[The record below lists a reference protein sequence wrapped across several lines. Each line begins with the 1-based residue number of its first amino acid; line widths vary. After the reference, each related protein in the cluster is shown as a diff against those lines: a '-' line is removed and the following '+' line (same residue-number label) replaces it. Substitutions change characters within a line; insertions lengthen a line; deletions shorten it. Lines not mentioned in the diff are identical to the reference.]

1 MSRYAARTRVP
12 VEKSRIEIE
21 RIIQRYKADQFG
33 TAMAADKAMV
43 QFRLNQWT
51 VRFILPLP
59 RTDEQDR
66 RQRWRALCLTIKAK
80 LEAVESKIVSFETE
94 FLPHLVMPS
103 GQTFGEWA
111 VPQLEEMREQG
122 KLPQIDILA
131 IEDRRRER

>member
-33 TAMAADKAMV
+33 TAMAQDRAMV
-43 QFRLNQWT
+43 QFRISGWM

-59 RTDEQDR
+59 RPDEQDR
-66 RQRWRALCLTIKAK
+66 RQRWRALALTIKAK
-80 LEAVESKIVSFETE
+80 LEAVEARIVSFETE
-94 FLPHLVMPS
+94 FLPHLVMPN

-111 VPQLEEMREQG
+111 VPQLGELRESG
-122 KLPQIDILA
+122 RLPPI
-131 IEDRRRER
+131 